1 MGAISICDH
10 FDKKDFHPLFGL
22 IGSVLWNELQD
33 EVASLGELFLEE
45 GIPPVHWRDITS
57 SDSYYDEGYSDHE
70 KRSDED
76 EQSDTNTLD
85 RLRSLF
91 PCKGY
96 DNDEESEKE
105 EDDSDDDFYYE
116 VEDY

>member
-1 MGAISICDH
+1 MM
-10 FDKKDFHPLFGL
+10 
-22 IGSVLWNELQD
+22 
-33 EVASLGELFLEE
+33 
-45 GIPPVHWRDITS
+45 RDM
-57 SDSYYDEGYSDHE
+57 YSDHE